1 MFINLFN
8 NVSYLKTIDNKNFV
22 LIILYLVIVDSLL
35 ISYLMKKKLNG
46 FWGY

>member
-46 FWGY
+46 F